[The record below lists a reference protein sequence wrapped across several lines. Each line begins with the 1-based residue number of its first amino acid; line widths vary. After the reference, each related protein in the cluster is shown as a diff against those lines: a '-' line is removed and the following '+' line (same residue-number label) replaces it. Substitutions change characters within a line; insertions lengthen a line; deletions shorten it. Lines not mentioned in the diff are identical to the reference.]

1 MAAFETGTSW
11 TFNSS
16 KVKKIVGDDFWAM
29 INLDYEFILD
39 EVKKMIKEIEDGYN
53 KLKSSKS

>member
-16 KVKKIVGDDFWAM
+16 KVKKITADEFWTM
-29 INLDYEFILD
+29 INLDYKFILD

-53 KLKSSKS
+53 KLKSSKT